1 MIVKKNT
8 IKKNKRTFKRTFKHA
23 SKHTSKRTSK
33 QISKHINASKRVRSP
48 KRVLVGMS
56 GGVDSSVVAQL
67 LVNEGYEVT
76 GVFLNF
82 WKDESA
88 GDKSENR
95 CCSLESLLDAQKVAA
110 KIGIPLY
117 TLDFSQ
123 AFKKSVVDNFLSEY
137 AAGRTPNPCVICN
150 KKIKIGR
157 LIKYANSLGFD
168 YVATGHYLK
177 IKKVGKT
184 YQLFK
189 AKDKLKDQSYF
200 LYTFNQ
206 AELKKLL
213 FPLGEYTKSQVKKLA
228 SKFKLEVESKAESQD
243 ICFLSGAHNNFLKK
257 YLTLKPGEIRI
268 LETEK
273 KIGEHQGLPLY
284 TIGQRRG
291 IEIGGTGPYYVA
303 KFDYQRNILYVAN
316 TWNDEV
322 LYRKS
327 LLAKKVN
334 WLSDQEP
341 KNNFSCQAVIRYGH
355 KPVSCRVIKQKNNI
369 YLVEFAR
376 KQRAITP
383 GQSVVFYDKKRVL
396 GGGIIK

>member
-1 MIVKKNT
+1 
-8 IKKNKRTFKRTFKHA
+8 
-23 SKHTSKRTSK
+23 
-33 QISKHINASKRVRSP
+33 
-48 KRVLVGMS
+48 
-56 GGVDSSVVAQL
+56 
-67 LVNEGYEVT
+67 
-76 GVFLNF
+76 
-82 WKDESA
+82 
-88 GDKSENR
+88 
-95 CCSLESLLDAQKVAA
+95 
-110 KIGIPLY
+110 
-117 TLDFSQ
+117 
-123 AFKKSVVDNFLSEY
+123 
-137 AAGRTPNPCVICN
+137 VICN

-334 WLSDQEP
+334 WLSGQAP